1 MSIERELLEKVI
13 SGDNKGDF
21 FVSYDLYKKIYELLA
36 HPESTQEPEAWILE
50 DKKTGYRR
58 QSAYKPTDLDEEACN
73 VIPLYTAP
81 PKRESLTPRQG
92 LEEYKKGYARAEID
106 LKREPLSDEDVFR
119 LYEESEYLGFL
130 AYRKGIKDAEKAHGI
145 GGE

>member
-21 FVSYDLYKKIYELLA
+21 FVSYDLYKEIYELLA

-81 PKRESLTPRQG
+81 PVKSEQTEQEPVATKLESHQFTAFHVSADDF
-92 LEEYKKGYARAEID
+92 KKLQKLPTGTKIYTAPP
-106 LKREPLSDEDVFR
+106 KREPLINIYVSDV
-119 LYEESEYLGFL
+119 
-130 AYRKGIKDAEKAHGI
+130 
-145 GGE
+145 